1 MTKPRAAGLFSYQGN
16 FDRLAVGFGQLVQMS
31 EVNRF
36 DADFQQ
42 VDNIG
47 RNAGQLFDLCQR
59 QVRSVESSSGEA
71 ANRLRCSPVDERLD
85 DSVNRKTYRTNSGIT
100 QLAGNAV
107 PDFDDFV
114 IFGCHYVQLLHC
126 FVKTKPPSKE
136 SGGVGNCSTTV
147 CLFARKAA
155 YIAPSSLAGGYIKV
169 RTKEFPH
176 SAAGLTASVGRNDY
190 KG

>member
-1 MTKPRAAGLFSYQGN
+1 MTEEKNNTVIPRLFSYQGN
-16 FDRLAVGFGQLVQMS
+16 FDRLAVGFGQLVQVA
-31 EVNRF
+31 EVDRF

-71 ANRLRCSPVDERLD
+71 ANRLRCSPVDERLS
-85 DSVNRKTYRTNSGIT
+85 DSVNRKTYKTNSRFA

-114 IFGCHYVQLLHC
+114 VFGCHYVQLLQC
-126 FVKTKPPSKE
+126 FVINKTALKMRAEELQTAKKQHAYSSAKRLISRHPP
-136 SGGVGNCSTTV
+136 
-147 CLFARKAA
+147 
-155 YIAPSSLAGGYIKV
+155 
-169 RTKEFPH
+169 
-176 SAAGLTASVGRNDY
+176 
-190 KG
+190 

>member
-47 RNAGQLFDLCQR
+47 RYAGQLFNLCQR

-71 ANRLRCSPVDERLD
+71 ANRLRCSPVDERLS
-85 DSVNRKTYRTNSGIT
+85 DSVNRKTYRTNSGIA

-114 IFGCHYVQLLHC
+114 VFDCHYVQLLQC
-126 FVKTKPPSKE
+126 FVKTKPPFRLE
-136 SGGVGNCSTTV
+136 
-147 CLFARKAA
+147 KA
-155 YIAPSSLAGGYIKV
+155 
-169 RTKEFPH
+169 E
-176 SAAGLTASVGRNDY
+176 DC
-190 KG
+190 